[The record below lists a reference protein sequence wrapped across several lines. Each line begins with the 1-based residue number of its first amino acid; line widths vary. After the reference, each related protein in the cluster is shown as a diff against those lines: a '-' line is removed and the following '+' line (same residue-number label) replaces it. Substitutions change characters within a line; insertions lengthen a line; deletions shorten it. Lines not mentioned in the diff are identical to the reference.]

1 MANDIVIRKPAHTEY
16 TAPPAAQASDRPIV
30 PGARRL
36 TAMEMNCYHFADR
49 PTVLTPDRLR
59 KAGK

>member
-1 MANDIVIRKPAHTEY
+1 MGNDIVIHKSA
-16 TAPPAAQASDRPIV
+16 TAVASTAGKPIV

-36 TAMEMNCYHFADR
+36 TPLQMNTYHFADR

>member
-1 MANDIVIRKPAHTEY
+1 MANDIVIRR
-16 TAPPAAQASDRPIV
+16 PAATMTHTAADDRPIV

-36 TAMEMNCYHFADR
+36 TAMEMNSYHFADR

-59 KAGK
+59 KAGKQ